1 MVEVSK
7 RPIIKFCNESH
18 VQLYQ
23 NIVAFVEGVPF
34 CKKNLKII
42 NEFGLNY
49 FGFHQYFKKFF
60 ITWNNGIVIL
70 SSVVFINKGVPPT
83 PPMPKTTEV
92 LTSSI
97 GRESTNL

>member
-1 MVEVSK
+1 MEGILQNNVQNDGEVSK

-34 CKKNLKII
+34 CKKNFKII

-49 FGFHQYFKKFF
+49 FGFHQYF
-60 ITWNNGIVIL
+60 
-70 SSVVFINKGVPPT
+70 
-83 PPMPKTTEV
+83 
-92 LTSSI
+92 
-97 GRESTNL
+97 